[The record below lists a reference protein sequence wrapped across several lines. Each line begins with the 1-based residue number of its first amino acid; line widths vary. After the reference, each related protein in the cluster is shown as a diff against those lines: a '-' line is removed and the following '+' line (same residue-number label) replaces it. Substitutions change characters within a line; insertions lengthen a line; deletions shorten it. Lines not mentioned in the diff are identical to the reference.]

1 MNMGQ
6 PPPEGSEGSPPVQAP
21 VHTRVLHSWPL
32 AQCCGLSPRVTPAQ
46 CPVGSLGQAPAA
58 PGQPGFQLPALV
70 PASGCAQ
77 PPVPPPPPNPRL
89 TAQPLTTRSRAPR
102 AGREAVIREAQA
114 LIAQPPAFVLVRSLL
129 THCRTDAPRPSR
141 GGTPRSLLAQGRQ
154 APRPRGS
161 CDGHGMQAPP
171 CCDPWAVVGSGTA
184 ITSVRTTWRAGDPD
198 PAVAVDKVTRQERG
212 AWGGVGEGG
221 MTALFYP
228 P

>member
-1 MNMGQ
+1 MASVLWARVASGALLSHEHGAA

-77 PPVPPPPPNPRL
+77 PLHYPAPPPPPNPRL

-129 THCRTDAPRPSR
+129 THCRTERAE
-141 GGTPRSLLAQGRQ
+141 AE
-154 APRPRGS
+154 PRG
-161 CDGHGMQAPP
+161 D
-171 CCDPWAVVGSGTA
+171 
-184 ITSVRTTWRAGDPD
+184 TSVTLGAGS
-198 PAVAVDKVTRQERG
+198 AG
-212 AWGGVGEGG
+212 
-221 MTALFYP
+221 P
-228 P
+228 PPPWLL